1 MASPVASITKPADTA
16 SNVSRLLTRWLF
28 LLGVLVMEVT
38 GVTYQ
43 VEMPV
48 IMEDAPW
55 SAYLFTNSPLLL
67 RVGFWWITGSCFL
80 LLIPR
85 LKVILNTLCKQSGE
99 YRWSVWLLWHILA
112 FTAFVALTTLIFE
125 ITDPARLSPAW
136 LAGWVALASA
146 TLMLWLLAV
155 APGRFWYQLV
165 RQERL
170 LMGVSLGV
178 CAWLLIRP
186 EGPLAQEAPWNTLAD
201 PTLRLVYWLLGWF
214 YSDLVYQPESFLVG
228 TAPFHVGISYACSG
242 YEGIVLIT
250 LFLTIYCWLFR
261 KDLRFPQALWL
272 FPLGIMAVWLANA
285 VRITLLIAI
294 GTSFS
299 RQVALQG
306 FHAQAGWIAFTL
318 IAVGA
323 IALSHRVQFFT
334 TLPPGSPVGRTRPTL
349 AAALLVPLLVLMAA
363 SMVTSAFSSGFDWLY
378 PLRVVAVGAALFAFR
393 NAYHGLG
400 WTWAWPA
407 PAIGTAVFVLWM
419 LLEPHADNSK
429 AALSQGL
436 AELSSGVAAVWVVFR
451 VLGSVITVPLAEE
464 LAFRGY
470 LLRKLIA
477 KNFQSVPL
485 GQFSWLSF
493 LLTSV
498 LFGVLHGRWLAGT
511 LAGMGYALA
520 LYHRGQLGDAVVA
533 HMTTNA
539 LIALFVLTQA
549 RWSLWS

>member
-1 MASPVASITKPADTA
+1 MASPVASIPKPADTA
-16 SNVSRLLTRWLF
+16 SNASRLLTRWLF
-28 LLGVLVMEVT
+28 LLGVLVMEVI
-38 GVTYQ
+38 GITYQ
-43 VEMPV
+43 FEMPA
-48 IMEDAPW
+48 IMDDAPW

-80 LLIPR
+80 LLMPR
-85 LKVILNTLCKQSGE
+85 LKAILNTLCEQSGE

-112 FTAFVALTTLIFE
+112 FTAFVVLTTLIFE
-125 ITDPARLSPAW
+125 ITDPARLSTAW

-170 LMGVSLGV
+170 LMGLSLGV

-186 EGPLAQEAPWNTLAD
+186 EGPLAQEAPWSALAD
-201 PTLRLVYWLLGWF
+201 PTLRLVYWLLGWL
-214 YSDLVYQPESFLVG
+214 YSDLVYQPERFLVG
-228 TAPFHVGISYACSG
+228 TALFHVGISYACSG
-242 YEGIVLIT
+242 YEGIILIT

-272 FPLGIMAVWLANA
+272 FPLGILAVWLANA

-323 IALSHRVQFFT
+323 IALSHRMQFFT
-334 TLPPGSPVGRTRPTL
+334 TLQPGSPVVRTRPTL
-349 AAALLVPLLVLMAA
+349 AAALLVPLLVLMAT
-363 SMVTSAFSSGFDWLY
+363 SMVTSAFSSDFDWLY
-378 PLRVVAVGAALFAFR
+378 PLRVAAVATALFAFR
-393 NAYHGLG
+393 SAYHVLG
-400 WTWAWPA
+400 WKWTWPA

-419 LLEPHADNSK
+419 LLEPNPDSSAT
-429 AALSQGL
+429 ALSQGL
-436 AELSSGVAAVWVVFR
+436 AELSTGAAAVWVVFR

-477 KNFQSVPL
+477 KDFQNVPL

-498 LFGVLHGRWLAGT
+498 LFGALHGRWLAGT

-520 LYHRGQLGDAVVA
+520 FYRRAQLGDAVVA

-539 LIALFVLTQA
+539 WIALFVLTQA